1 MKKTLALLTVIF
13 LAGLIANLQIAD
25 AQPFL
30 GGPPP
35 AKCNGTPVLKNL
47 TVTPETTWAPAN
59 KTLKIN
65 ITGTVEVAPGCG
77 VSGNYSMDS
86 NAGTMAGDFD
96 ITSEGDFAIAIP
108 VNVSKEGKEKGGT
121 NYNGELTVVDM
132 LGSKTSQTFSV
143 SVAHDRSK

>member
-13 LAGLIANLQIAD
+13 LAGLIANSQITD
-25 AQPFL
+25 ARPL
-30 GGPPP
+30 PPGVP
-35 AKCNGTPVLKNL
+35 PQCNGTPVLKNL

-143 SVAHDRSK
+143 SVAHDRGK